1 MQAGR
6 RTHQGARDLEDH
18 AAELAI
24 LDFDL
29 SLMYMYL
36 IPLKCGMGALTSQ
49 RGELEQTCFFAAD
62 NVQGDSWAGC
72 HLPQPKVQISGTG
85 RARAP
90 ACRLVGV
97 QGGWHSHGWYSCSW
111 SNSAPPA
118 RPHPHHPVSCPRADL
133 QGQTA
138 TQSATAAHGRSAKA
152 TATCRR
158 RRQGCRP
165 TATIK

>member
-1 MQAGR
+1 LDLGPLGTPAHCRLAGGGILS
-6 RTHQGARDLEDH
+6 QGGGCWRSVSPAWDTGYRGRG
-18 AAELAI
+18 
-24 LDFDL
+24 
-29 SLMYMYL
+29 
-36 IPLKCGMGALTSQ
+36 GMGALTTQ

-97 QGGWHSHGWYSCSW
+97 QGGWHSHGWHSCSW

-158 RRQGCRP
+158 QGCRP